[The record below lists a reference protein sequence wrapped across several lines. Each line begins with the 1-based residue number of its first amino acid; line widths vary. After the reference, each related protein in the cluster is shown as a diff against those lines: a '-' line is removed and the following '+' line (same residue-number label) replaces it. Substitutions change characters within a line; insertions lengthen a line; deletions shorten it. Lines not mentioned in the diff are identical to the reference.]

1 MVDIAGFYS
10 VTVIYLSLFYTRF
23 ESGRR
28 LSLFYGQ
35 AAVGSAL
42 GGLISYPVF
51 SHFVND
57 DQESDKDWRPW
68 QVHFYWEAFSP
79 SWWLSSDTSSY
90 HTAWRQPGS
99 SHPRNADMLQRS
111 S

>member
-28 LSLFYGQ
+28 LSLFYGH
-35 AAVGSAL
+35 AAVGGAL
-42 GGLISYPVF
+42 EDLISYLVF

-57 DQESDKDWRPW
+57 DKGSDKDWPPW
-68 QVHFYWEAFSP
+68 QVHFYWEASSP
-79 SWWLSSDTSSY
+79 SWWLSSDTSGY
-90 HTAWRQPGS
+90 HTA
-99 SHPRNADMLQRS
+99 
-111 S
+111 